1 MKEPRTKDYVP
12 NDLDEVSSS
21 THFSS
26 IGLVTVVVIVAVADA
41 AAVVGAVGAADIVSG
56 RPEVV
61 VAVKEASVSG
71 VMSAKG
77 D

>member
-1 MKEPRTKDYVP
+1 MFHRPRTKDSVP

-26 IGLVTVVVIVAVADA
+26 IGLVTVVAVGAVADA
-41 AAVVGAVGAADIVSG
+41 AADIVS

-61 VAVKEASVSG
+61 VVVKEASVSG